1 MLICLC
7 LLGRGTS
14 WQMKVW
20 GCHCLQASDGW
31 TSSFNSD
38 EHLHT
43 WVGISL
49 SGSVDWEAS
58 RGEETHW
65 HSRATRTSSGNLT
78 LRRVVNL
85 HKRQI
90 EKLKCWVL
98 SSIQDRLSINLN
110 DNRKYA
116 SVPYEFWPQISA
128 IHWHIIPLSCV
139 CLETRGNV
147 HI

>member
-7 LLGRGTS
+7 LLGGRMN

-31 TSSFNSD
+31 TSNFNSD
-38 EHLHT
+38 EHLHA

-49 SGSVDWEAS
+49 SASVDWEGS
-58 RGEETHW
+58 GGEETHW
-65 HSRATRTSSGNLT
+65 HSRATHTSPGNLT
-78 LRRVVNL
+78 LRMVVNL

-90 EKLKCWVL
+90 EKLKCWAL
-98 SSIQDRLSINLN
+98 SSTQDRLLINLN

-128 IHWHIIPLSCV
+128 IHWHIIPLSWV